1 MSNDHSYSDPS
12 VSADPRG
19 RLVGGRYRL
28 TGKIGEGGMGA
39 VYKGFDQVIG
49 RQVAIKMMGEGTTS
63 KQEVVARFQR
73 EAQVVGQLRHRN
85 VVEVF
90 DFGIEN
96 GIPFMVMEL
105 LEGKDLATLLDKRG
119 AIPIERAV
127 DIVLAV
133 AAGLSAAHE
142 RGLVHRDIKPANIF
156 LSREDGDEIPKILD
170 FGIAKTS
177 NSRLTQA
184 GSVFGTQHYISPE
197 QARSS
202 ADVDARTDQYALG
215 VILYQCLA
223 GRPPHD
229 GDNVYAIIKNIVE
242 GRFAPPSTYRLGL
255 PASLEAIVMKAMATE
270 PHGRF
275 DSVYEMGIALLPF
288 ASERGKR
295 QWSDFYSRVPL
306 GPEYS
311 VAVPAAD
318 REIPG
323 VAPTAVLPPEPKAR
337 APQIAPTEVL
347 PSTPLPP
354 APRVA
359 PTVVLAPEPK
369 AAPPSRPRRTKS
381 GRVVRIR
388 EPLNAPRPASAPRRP
403 WVRALALAVGLCLL
417 AIAGLLFLRPGTSAR
432 STVTA
437 EPPAPPAA
445 PPPSPAPLPS
455 PAPINLPAP
464 TTAPAAQEKVSK
476 TNTPRKEKPRA
487 PKKRRVRYNDDG
499 VPLIMP

>member
-1 MSNDHSYSDPS
+1 MPS
-12 VSADPRG
+12 VHVDPDS
-19 RLVGGRYRL
+19 RLVGDRYRL

-49 RQVAIKMMGEGTTS
+49 RQVAVKILGEGTT
-63 KQEVVARFQR
+63 KQEEVVARFQR

-90 DFGIEN
+90 DFGVEN

-133 AAGLSAAHE
+133 AAGLLAAHE

-156 LSREDGDEIPKILD
+156 LSREDGGEIPKILD

-197 QARSS
+197 QARNS

-229 GDNVYAIIKNIVE
+229 GDNVYAVIKNIVE
-242 GRFAPPSTYRLGL
+242 GRFSPPSAYRPDMPAGL
-255 PASLEAIVMKAMATE
+255 EGIVMKAMATE
-270 PHGRF
+270 PDGRF
-275 DSVYEMGIALLPF
+275 ASLYEMGLALLPF
-288 ASERGKR
+288 ASARGER

-306 GPEYS
+306 APEYS
-311 VAVPAAD
+311 VAIPAAGG
-318 REIPG
+318 PLPAM
-323 VAPTAVLPPEPKAR
+323 VPQVPPTEVLPPERQVP
-337 APQIAPTEVL
+337 APRMAPTEVL
-347 PSTPLPP
+347 PPERQVP
-354 APRVA
+354 APRAGV
-359 PTVVLAPEPK
+359 PT
-369 AAPPSRPRRTKS
+369 PSRPRHIKP
-381 GRVVRIR
+381 GRVVRVR
-388 EPLNAPRPASAPRRP
+388 EPLNAPRPAPIPRRP
-403 WVRALALAVGLCLL
+403 WVRALALAVGLCVL
-417 AIAGLLFLRPGTSAR
+417 AIVGLLLFLRPGAPAR

-437 EPPAPPAA
+437 ESLAPASPAPP
-445 PPPSPAPLPS
+445 PPSSAPLPS

-464 TTAPAAQEKVSK
+464 TAAPAAQEKISK
-476 TNTPRKEKPRA
+476 ANTPRKEKSRA
-487 PKKRRVRYNDDG
+487 PQKRRVRYNDDG

>member
-1 MSNDHSYSDPS
+1 
-12 VSADPRG
+12 
-19 RLVGGRYRL
+19 
-28 TGKIGEGGMGA
+28 MGA

-49 RQVAIKMMGEGTTS
+49 RQVAVKILGDGTT
-63 KQEVVARFQR
+63 KQEEVVARFQR

-90 DFGIEN
+90 DFGVED

-119 AIPIERAV
+119 SISIERAV

-133 AAGLSAAHE
+133 AAGLLAAHE

-156 LSREDGDEIPKILD
+156 LSREDGGEIPKILD

-197 QARSS
+197 QARNS

-229 GDNVYAIIKNIVE
+229 GDNVYAVIKNIVE
-242 GRFAPPSTYRLGL
+242 GRFAPPSAYRLDIPTGL
-255 PASLEAIVMKAMATE
+255 EIIIMKSMATE
-270 PHGRF
+270 PDGRF
-275 DSVYEMGIALLPF
+275 ASLYEMGIALLPF
-288 ASERGKR
+288 ASARGKR

-306 GPEYS
+306 APEYS
-311 VAVPAAD
+311 VAVPA
-318 REIPG
+318 PG
-323 VAPTAVLPPEPKAR
+323 GMLPGMV
-337 APQIAPTEVL
+337 PQVAPTEVL
-347 PSTPLPP
+347 PPEQQVP
-354 APRVA
+354 APRLA
-359 PTVVLAPEPK
+359 PTEVLPPERQAPVPR
-369 AAPPSRPRRTKS
+369 APAPAPIRPRHPKPA
-381 GRVVRIR
+381 RVVRVR
-388 EPLNAPRPASAPRRP
+388 EPLNASQPAPARHRP
-403 WVRALALAVGLCLL
+403 WARALALAVGLCVLV
-417 AIAGLLFLRPGTSAR
+417 IAGLLLFLHPKTPTR

-437 EPPAPPAA
+437 EPPAPAPRVA
-445 PPPSPAPLPS
+445 PPPSPAPLPP
-455 PAPINLPAP
+455 PAPINIPAL
-464 TTAPAAQEKVSK
+464 TTAAATQEKVSK

-487 PKKRRVRYNDDG
+487 AQKLRARYNDDG

>member
-1 MSNDHSYSDPS
+1 MPS
-12 VSADPRG
+12 VHADPER

-49 RQVAIKMMGEGTTS
+49 RQVAVKMLGDGTT
-63 KQEVVARFQR
+63 KQEEVVARFQR

-90 DFGIEN
+90 DFGVEN

-105 LEGKDLATLLDKRG
+105 LDGKDLATLLDKRG
-119 AIPIERAV
+119 SISIERSV

-133 AAGLSAAHE
+133 AAGLLAAHE

-156 LSREDGDEIPKILD
+156 LSREDGGEIPKILD

-197 QARSS
+197 QARNS

-229 GDNVYAIIKNIVE
+229 GDNVYAVIKNIVE
-242 GRFAPPSTYRLGL
+242 GRFAPPSAYRLEIPTGL
-255 PASLEAIVMKAMATE
+255 EIIIMKSMATE
-270 PHGRF
+270 PDGRF
-275 DSVYEMGIALLPF
+275 ASLYEMGIALLPF
-288 ASERGKR
+288 ASARGKR

-306 GPEYS
+306 APEYS
-311 VAVPAAD
+311 VAVPA
-318 REIPG
+318 PG
-323 VAPTAVLPPEPKAR
+323 GMV
-337 APQIAPTEVL
+337 PQVAPTEVL
-347 PSTPLPP
+347 PPEQQ
-354 APRVA
+354 
-359 PTVVLAPEPK
+359 VLAPRL
-369 AAPPSRPRRTKS
+369 APTEMLPPERPAPAPIRPRHLKPA
-381 GRVVRIR
+381 RVVRVR
-388 EPLNAPRPASAPRRP
+388 ETLNASQPAPMRHRP
-403 WVRALALAVGLCLL
+403 WARALALAVGLCVLV
-417 AIAGLLFLRPGTSAR
+417 IAGLLLFLHPKTPTR

-437 EPPAPPAA
+437 ESPAPAPRVA
-445 PPPSPAPLPS
+445 PPPSPAPLP
-455 PAPINLPAP
+455 PLAPINIPAP
-464 TTAPAAQEKVSK
+464 TTAAATQEKVSK

-487 PKKRRVRYNDDG
+487 AQKLRARYNDDG

>member
-1 MSNDHSYSDPS
+1 
-12 VSADPRG
+12 
-19 RLVGGRYRL
+19 VGGRYRL

-39 VYKGFDQVIG
+39 VYRGFDQVIG
-49 RQVAIKMMGEGTTS
+49 RQVAVKILGESTT
-63 KQEVVARFQR
+63 KQEEVVARFQR

-90 DFGIEN
+90 DFGVEN

-105 LEGKDLATLLDKRG
+105 LQGKDLATLLDKHG

-133 AAGLSAAHE
+133 AAGLLAAHE

-156 LSREDGDEIPKILD
+156 LSREDGGEIPKILD

-197 QARSS
+197 QARNS

-215 VILYQCLA
+215 VILYQCAA

-229 GDNVYAIIKNIVE
+229 GDNVYSVIKNIVE
-242 GRFAPPSTYRLGL
+242 GRFSPPSAYRPDM
-255 PASLEAIVMKAMATE
+255 PARLEAIVMKAMATDPDE
-270 PHGRF
+270 RF
-275 DSVYEMGIALLPF
+275 ASLYEMGTELLLF
-288 ASERGKR
+288 ASARGKR

-311 VAVPAAD
+311 VAVPATGGPAAGGPAAGGPAAGD
-318 REIPG
+318 QLPG
-323 VAPTAVLPPEPKAR
+323 MAPQVAPTKVLPPE
-337 APQIAPTEVL
+337 QQV
-347 PSTPLPP
+347 P

-359 PTVVLAPEPK
+359 QTKVLPPEQQVPAPRVAQTEVLPPEQQVP
-369 AAPPSRPRRTKS
+369 APRAPAPSRPRHPKP
-381 GRVVRIR
+381 GRVVRVR
-388 EPLNAPRPASAPRRP
+388 EPLNAPRPAPVPRRP
-403 WVRALALAVGLCLL
+403 WVRVLALAVGLCVL
-417 AIAGLLFLRPGTSAR
+417 AIAGLLLLRPKAATRGAV
-432 STVTA
+432 TV
-437 EPPAPPAA
+437 EPPAETPA
-445 PPPSPAPLPS
+445 SPTA
-455 PAPINLPAP
+455 PAP
-464 TTAPAAQEKVSK
+464 TSAVALPPPATISK
-476 TNTPRKEKPRA
+476 TNTPKKEKPRA
-487 PKKRRVRYNDDG
+487 AKKRRGRYNNDG

>member
-1 MSNDHSYSDPS
+1 MPFIPADSD
-12 VSADPRG
+12 
-19 RLVGGRYRL
+19 LCLIGGRYHL
-28 TGKIGEGGMGA
+28 LGKIGEGGMGTVFKA
-39 VYKGFDQVIG
+39 VDQVIG
-49 RQVAIKMMGEGTTS
+49 RQVAIKMLGESST
-63 KQEVVARFQR
+63 KQAEVVARFQR

-90 DFGIEN
+90 DFGVEN
-96 GIPFMVMEL
+96 GTPFMVMEL

-119 AIPIERAV
+119 PIAIERAV

-133 AAGLSAAHE
+133 AAGLLAAHE

-197 QARSS
+197 QARNS

-229 GDNVYAIIKNIVE
+229 GDNVYAVIKNIVE
-242 GRFAPPSTYRLGL
+242 GRFASPRAYRPEM
-255 PASLEAIVMKAMATE
+255 PAGLEAIVMKAMATE
-270 PHGRF
+270 PDGRF
-275 DSVYEMGIALLPF
+275 ATLYEMGTALLPF
-288 ASERGKR
+288 ASARGQR

-306 GPEYS
+306 APEYS

-318 REIPG
+318 GPLPAM
-323 VAPTAVLPPEPKAR
+323 VPQVPPTEVLPPEQHGS
-337 APQIAPTEVL
+337 APRVAPTEVL
-347 PSTPLPP
+347 PPEQQ
-354 APRVA
+354 
-359 PTVVLAPEPK
+359 VLAPRA
-369 AAPPSRPRRTKS
+369 AAPAPSHPRHIKP
-381 GRVVRIR
+381 GRVVRVR

-403 WVRALALAVGLCLL
+403 WVRALAPAVGLCAL
-417 AIAGLLFLRPGTSAR
+417 AIAGLLLFLRPGAPSR

-437 EPPAPPAA
+437 APPAPAPPAA

-464 TTAPAAQEKVSK
+464 TTAPAAQEKISK
-476 TNTPRKEKPRA
+476 TNTPRKEKPRV
-487 PKKRRVRYNDDG
+487 PQKRRVRYNDDG